1 MKFSLTTDK
10 IQSALSAVMSA
21 VPTKSTLPILGNIL
35 MEADGKSLKLS
46 ATDLEISITTSM
58 ETKITKK
65 GSVAIP
71 AKTFSEII
79 NALPQ
84 TEIEIEAVN
93 NRMEMRFGT
102 GDYKISGMS
111 ADEFPRLPEFDA
123 KKEIRLPSNVVRTLI
138 AKTAY
143 AVSTDETRP
152 ALNGIL
158 WQTNGERMR
167 MVATDGHRLARA
179 EADNATLQGLHGD
192 VIVPPR
198 AFNLINKLAGEN
210 TAEVGV
216 VFGEN
221 TLIFICGNN
230 TISTRIIEGPYPNTD
245 QVIPKGNDKNLIVP
259 KTLLM
264 DTLRR
269 VSILS
274 NSLTRQ
280 VKFGISNNTL
290 ELSATNIDLGG
301 EAMEKIPCQYDSSDL
316 EIGYNAQY
324 ILDILKQL
332 DGDEVRFSLSS
343 PTSAAV
349 VTAVDDGDDYLCLV
363 MPLRLAD

>member
-1 MKFSLTTDK
+1 MKFTLTTDK

-35 MEADGKSLKLS
+35 LEADAKSLKLS
-46 ATDLEISITTSM
+46 ATDLEISITTSL
-58 ETKITKK
+58 ETKIAKK
-65 GSVAIP
+65 GAVAIP
-71 AKTFSEII
+71 AKTFADII

-93 NRMEMRFGT
+93 NRIEMRFGT

-111 ADEFPRLPEFDA
+111 ADEFPKLPEFDA
-123 KKEIRLPSNVVRTLI
+123 KKEIRIPADVVRNLI

-143 AVSTDETRP
+143 SVSTDETRP

-167 MVATDGHRLARA
+167 MVATDGHRLSRA
-179 EADNATLQGLHGD
+179 EADNTVLQGLHGD

-198 AFNLINKLAGEN
+198 AFNLISKLASESV
-210 TAEVGV
+210 AEVGV

-221 TLIFICGNN
+221 TLVFICGNN
-230 TISTRIIEGPYPNTD
+230 TVSTRIIDGPYPNTD
-245 QVIPKGNDKNLIVP
+245 QVIPRNNEKNLIVP

-264 DTLRR
+264 ETLRR

-280 VKFGISNNTL
+280 VKFTITNNTL
-290 ELSATNIDLGG
+290 ELSATNVDLGG
-301 EAMEKIPCQYDSSDL
+301 EAVEKIPCQYDSDDL

-332 DGDEVRFSLSS
+332 DGDEVRFALSS
-343 PTSAAV
+343 STAAAV
-349 VTAVDDGDDYLCLV
+349 VTSVDDGADYLCLV